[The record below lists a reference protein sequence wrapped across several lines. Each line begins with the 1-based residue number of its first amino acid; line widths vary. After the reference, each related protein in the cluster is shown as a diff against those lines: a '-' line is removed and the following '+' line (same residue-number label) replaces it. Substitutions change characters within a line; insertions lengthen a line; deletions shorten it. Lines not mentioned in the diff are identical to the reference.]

1 MTVDFAAKTDKTT
14 VNQKSIDRGYQSN
27 AALGRLKAFMH
38 QISKTRRSIFWL
50 LCLRSLQ
57 VKRLQAML
65 GIGSLIVGAA
75 VCSLLLNLYGG
86 VERKMNESFRAFGA
100 NVIVAPRGA
109 GVASSAATS
118 LMDESWADKLTANR
132 NFANLPMLYVVSHL
146 DPVVPDPRMPGGEN
160 AMAVGTDLGKLI
172 KMNPNWRLEGS
183 STALR
188 PQDCI
193 VGVHLAAEMGF
204 HMGDQIGLSALPSGT
219 DTAQTT
225 SRTFHIAAVVSTG
238 DSADDQVFTPLAPL
252 EQMAGLNGKISLVEL
267 RVPGDAPEIEAAIHR
282 LTAAFPQLD
291 VRPVRQIVY
300 AQGRVLGTIRRL
312 MLSLTVL
319 ILVIIALCVAAT
331 MTAIVLERRKD
342 VAVMK
347 ALGASDRAVMEI
359 FLCEGAAIGLLGG
372 IVGFFIGALLA
383 RDAAARLFHV
393 ALSPSGWVF
402 PVVCIASIVLAVIA
416 TLLPVRIVRRIQ
428 PAAALKGA

>member
-1 MTVDFAAKTDKTT
+1 
-14 VNQKSIDRGYQSN
+14 
-27 AALGRLKAFMH
+27 
-38 QISKTRRSIFWL
+38 
-50 LCLRSLQ
+50 
-57 VKRLQAML
+57 ML

-86 VERKMNESFRAFGA
+86 VERKMNESFRDFGA

-109 GVASSAATS
+109 GGPSRAATS
-118 LMDESWADKLTANR
+118 LMDESWADKLSANR
-132 NFANLPMLYVVSHL
+132 NFASLPVLYVVSHL

-160 AMAVGTDLGKLI
+160 VMAVGTDLGSLI
-172 KMNPNWRLEGS
+172 TMNPNWHVEGS
-183 STALR
+183 STALSAR
-188 PQDCI
+188 DCV
-193 VGVHLAAEMGF
+193 VGARLAAEMGF
-204 HMGDQIGLSALPSGT
+204 HPGDQIELSALPSGT
-219 DTAQTT
+219 DTAQTI
-225 SRTFHIAAVVSTG
+225 SRTFRIAAVVSAG
-238 DSADDQVFTPLAPL
+238 DSADDQVFAPLAPL
-252 EQMAGLNGKISLVEL
+252 EQMAGLTGKISLIEL
-267 RVPGDAPEIEAAIHR
+267 RVPGDAPEIEATIHR
-282 LTAAFPQLD
+282 LTAGFSQLD

-312 MLSLTVL
+312 MLSLTAL

-359 FLCEGAAIGLLGG
+359 FLCESAAIGLLGG

-383 RDAAARLFHV
+383 RNAAASLFHV
-393 ALSPSGWVF
+393 ALNPSGWVF
-402 PVVCIASIVLAVIA
+402 PMVCIVSVALAVIA
-416 TLLPVRIVRRIQ
+416 TLLPVRIVRGIQ